1 MTKKWLAFF
10 SQTGSE
16 IHELSKAIKRTPDIC
31 VTNNV
36 LEDKYKVNPDL
47 VRNNYLM
54 RAKHDRLMEYF
65 INNTY
70 YDPDSVIITLHGYLR
85 ILPPE
90 MCRKYRIYNGH
101 PGAIELYPE
110 LKGKD
115 PQVRAWENKDQ
126 YKFIGS
132 VVHEVTPE
140 VDEGK
145 VIKSVNV
152 TNRSYS
158 LNETYESLKMTSLS
172 AWTFAAKEIGL
183 CASE

>member
-1 MTKKWLAFF
+1 MAKKWIAFF

-16 IHELSKAIKRTPDIC
+16 IAELSKAIGVKPEIC

-36 LEDKYKVNPDL
+36 HEDKYVVNPEL
-47 VRNNYLM
+47 IRNNYLM

-65 INNTY
+65 INDRYFDPENT
-70 YDPDSVIITLHGYLR
+70 IITLHGYLR

-90 MCRKYRIYNGH
+90 LCSKFTIYNGH
-101 PGAIELYPE
+101 PGAIEMYPE

-115 PQVRAWENKDQ
+115 PQVRAWENKEA

-132 VVHEVTPE
+132 VVHEVVPE

-145 VIKSVNV
+145 IIKSVYF
-152 TNRSYS
+152 TNRVISLDDMYS
-158 LNETYESLKMTSLS
+158 TLKMSSLT
-172 AWTFAAKEIGL
+172 AWTFAMKEIGI
-183 CASE
+183 CA